1 MLDLNWTLSLPPWPE
16 TSQWIGGDN
25 SLRRDMDRAIQVV
38 QNFTAPACAAVSL
51 RVMVT
56 AHMHLFVNGHLV
68 VCTEFES
75 RLEDE
80 QACRELRIW
89 NRVVLNNDVDIDT
102 QVAIP
107 SFMMNS
113 TGTQVCYNFEQN

>member
-75 RLEDE
+75 QLEDE
-80 QACRELRIW
+80 QACRELRLRHNDI
-89 NRVVLNNDVDIDT
+89 LDSDVDIDT

-107 SFMMNS
+107 SFMLNS
-113 TGTQVCYNFEQN
+113 TGTQVWDQLEKN